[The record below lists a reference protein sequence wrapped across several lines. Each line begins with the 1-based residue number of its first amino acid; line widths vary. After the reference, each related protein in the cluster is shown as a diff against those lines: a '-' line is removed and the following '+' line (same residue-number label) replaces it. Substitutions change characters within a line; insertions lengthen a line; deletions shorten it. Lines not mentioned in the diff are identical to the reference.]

1 MAKKEQKE
9 KSIEETLWE
18 SANKLRGSVEPSEY
32 KHVVLSLIFLKYAF
46 DRFVER
52 RDELIAEGKEA
63 FVNQPV
69 FYNAKN
75 VFYLSEASR
84 WDYLMENA
92 KQNDIAIKID
102 AALAQVEKDNL
113 ALKGALPSNY
123 YSGLGLDRTK
133 LASLLDV
140 IGKIDTQKD
149 REHDLIGRVYE
160 YFLGKFA
167 IAEGKGKGEYYTP
180 KTIVNLIAEMIQP
193 YRGKIYDPCCGSG
206 GMFVQSM
213 KFIEA
218 HHGNKK
224 DISVYGQ
231 EYTNTTY
238 KLAKMNLAI
247 RGIACNLG
255 EKAADTFHDDQHKD
269 LKADFIMA
277 NPPFNQKAWRAEN
290 ELTNDPRWHGYDVPP
305 TSNAN
310 YGWIL
315 NIVSKLSTNG
325 MAGFLLANGALSG
338 DGTELNIR
346 RQLLKNHLVEA
357 IVILPRNMFYSTD
370 ISVTLWILA
379 GNRKARTVEQNGEL
393 VKYRNRENEVLFID
407 LRQWGEPFEK
417 KYIQFTLEQISQ
429 IAENF
434 HNWQREGYEQTYRN
448 VPEYCYSATL
458 EEIEGKGWSLVP
470 SKYIEFKSRDEGI
483 DFDSKMK
490 ELQAEMKELL
500 KQKYDG
506 YHFSEKMTDIYNPFS
521 LLNSFAQQRLDDY
534 WFRSGTP
541 SYLLRLLNHS
551 EENLDELTNRYYEP
565 QEFVDYKA
573 TVEKPLPMIY
583 QSGYLTIKD
592 YKPRRGTFL
601 LDFPNNEV
609 KAGFVSLVASEYL
622 KPQKQSVNSWLQD
635 ILDAL
640 EDGKPDTLRQLFTS
654 FLADIPYTM
663 RRKNDE
669 RERER
674 YFHYTFYLIFRLV
687 SVYTVYTEK
696 EQSEGRVDCIVEVP
710 DYVYIFEFKLDGTAE
725 EALRQIEEKGYAR
738 PYEGD
743 KRTLYKI
750 GVSFSSQT
758 GTVEQWEWI

>member
-1 MAKKEQKE
+1 MAKKAIKE
-9 KSIEETLWE
+9 KSIEETLWK

-32 KHVVLSLIFLKYAF
+32 KHVVLSLIFLKYAN
-46 DRFVER
+46 DRFEER
-52 RDELIAEGKEA
+52 RNELIADGKEA
-63 FVNQPV
+63 FIDQAV

-75 VFYLSEASR
+75 VFFLNEVSR
-84 WDYLMENA
+84 WSYIMENA

-102 AALAQVEKDNL
+102 TALSTVEKDNPT
-113 ALKGALPSNY
+113 LKGALPSNY

-133 LASLLDV
+133 LSALLDE
-140 IGKIDTQKD
+140 INKIDTLKD
-149 REHDLIGRVYE
+149 PEHDLIGRVYE
-160 YFLGKFA
+160 YFLAKFA

-180 KTIVNLIAEMIQP
+180 KTIVNLIAEMIEP

-218 HHGNKK
+218 HHGNKR

-247 RGIACNLG
+247 RGIANNLG
-255 EKAADTFHDDQHKD
+255 EQAADTFHNDQHKD

-277 NPPFNQKAWRAEN
+277 NPPFNQKSWRADN
-290 ELTNDPRWHGYDVPP
+290 KLKDDPRWHGYDVPP

-315 NIVSKLSTNG
+315 NIVSKMSANG

-417 KYIQFTLEQISQ
+417 KYIQFPADQISQ

-434 HNWQREGYEQTYRN
+434 HNWQREGHENTYKN
-448 VPEYCYSATL
+448 IPEYCYSATL
-458 EEIEGKGWSLVP
+458 DEIEKKGWSLVP
-470 SKYIEFKSRDEGI
+470 SKYIEFKNRDEGV
-483 DFDSKMK
+483 DYDTKMK

-500 KQKYDG
+500 LQEEESKK
-506 YHFSEKMTDIYNPFS
+506 E
-521 LLNSFAQQRLDDY
+521 LLNLFK
-534 WFRSGTP
+534 
-541 SYLLRLLNHS
+541 
-551 EENLDELTNRYYEP
+551 EL
-565 QEFVDYKA
+565 
-573 TVEKPLPMIY
+573 
-583 QSGYLTIKD
+583 GY
-592 YKPRRGTFL
+592 G
-601 LDFPNNEV
+601 
-609 KAGFVSLVASEYL
+609 
-622 KPQKQSVNSWLQD
+622 
-635 ILDAL
+635 
-640 EDGKPDTLRQLFTS
+640 
-654 FLADIPYTM
+654 
-663 RRKNDE
+663 
-669 RERER
+669 
-674 YFHYTFYLIFRLV
+674 
-687 SVYTVYTEK
+687 
-696 EQSEGRVDCIVEVP
+696 
-710 DYVYIFEFKLDGTAE
+710 
-725 EALRQIEEKGYAR
+725 IE
-738 PYEGD
+738 
-743 KRTLYKI
+743 
-750 GVSFSSQT
+750 
-758 GTVEQWEWI
+758 